1 MEWRTEGNANACGNR
16 MKALALLKALAFL
29 KALVAAAVAIVRE
42 GPQQLCR
49 VWVVIAEAKTLP
61 GQALETSAD
70 RSIPWRQICVE
81 TGSGFFKAR
90 IIRMVAV
97 HTLKSNLRRRAAAD
111 HLAK

>member
-1 MEWRTEGNANACGNR
+1 MRVLKLNR
-16 MKALALLKALAFL
+16 VASSVFL
-29 KALVAAAVAIVRE
+29 TR
-42 GPQQLCR
+42 
-49 VWVVIAEAKTLP
+49 VVIAEAKTLP